1 MIYTTNDGIRLSTE
15 EEARRYLEEK
25 KMKEEDQTLILEN
38 LVWKVD
44 RRRKQ
49 RVSENGGSKKYQLRH
64 SDGKDEASEMGKS
77 ATSSKAKAVIP
88 SYLRSRFGDK
98 GSAYKDVA
106 PSRSIEF
113 LSPHRKAKRQ
123 EEDDEDDD
131 EEKEEEETTSQS
143 RNASDHDENKCE
155 EKMPR
160 KRSRDRHSSCDNNV
174 LLFGEWYRKQRK
186 KGSPQLD
193 DLRAFVMDR
202 KSYWGDEIALRVFAD
217 RFKIVVCVVLQ
228 AEERLQVVFPPN
240 GGANALLY
248 LVLTNRGSVPH
259 YRSVSV
265 GGRRVLKLEDKH
277 NQASD
282 GHLYLNSGMIHR
294 LKEDCPQGWDSN
306 LEESAKLFFS
316 ASIEHD
322 VLPTLRTPVIRNTHT
337 LRQVKSANS
346 IERQC
351 NNGTAFES
359 WVIDGFPA
367 GTSFVERIVCSRNGD
382 NPEFTISNT
391 PGDGDCLFYAMAD
404 VAMEVLGDVNNSEIP
419 PEIHQLKGNESSVS
433 VQRLRQMVSE
443 SLTEDELAF
452 FIAANGL

>member
-1 MIYTTNDGIRLSTE
+1 MRTRKSNGVSSDDLTLDNLPLGWKHREGEEGNMIYTTNDGIRLSTE

-49 RVSENGGSKKYQLRH
+49 RVSENGGSKKYQVDILLKLRH

-155 EKMPR
+155 EKTPR
-160 KRSRDRHSSCDNNV
+160 KRTRDWHSSCDNNGFF
-174 LLFGEWYRKQRK
+174 LGEGSR
-186 KGSPQLD
+186 SPQLD

-217 RFKIVVCVVLQ
+217 RFKI
-228 AEERLQVVFPPN
+228 
-240 GGANALLY
+240 
-248 LVLTNRGSVPH
+248 
-259 YRSVSV
+259 
-265 GGRRVLKLEDKH
+265 
-277 NQASD
+277 ASD

-433 VQRLRQMVSE
+433 VQVTCDPIPSPSSVFCSQRLRQMVSE